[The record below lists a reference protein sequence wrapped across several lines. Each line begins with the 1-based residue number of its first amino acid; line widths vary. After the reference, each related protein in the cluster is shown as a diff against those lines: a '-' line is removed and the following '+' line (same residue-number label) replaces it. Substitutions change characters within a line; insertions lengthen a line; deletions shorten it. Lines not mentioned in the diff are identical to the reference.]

1 MIRMNRIREKLNKNY
16 SGFSLAETLVALL
29 IVLMVS
35 SILVAGLPAAFQA
48 YSKVVDAANAQVLL
62 STGATRIRDE
72 LGFATDVYL
81 PSGSTTVQGY
91 SQNGFYKQMTNEAD
105 SGIIINMKPSPDSSA
120 TTEVYLIPPKA
131 STDSLVLSFGTI
143 TYNKDKSIFTVA
155 GLEVKKGGNIL
166 ADLNELK
173 IRAVAS
179 PRITDVPGGS
189 P

>member
-48 YSKVVDAANAQVLL
+48 YSKVVDGANAQVLL

-81 PSGSTTVQGY
+81 PSGSTSTTVQGY
-91 SQNGFYKQMTNEAD
+91 SQNGFYKQMTNEVD

-120 TTEVYLIPPKA
+120 TTEMYLIPPKA
-131 STDSLVLSFGTI
+131 STDSLVLSFRTI
-143 TYNKDKSIFTVA
+143 SYDETNDIFTVA
-155 GLEVKKGGNIL
+155 GLEVKKGGNTL
-166 ADLNELK
+166 ASLGELK

-179 PRITDVPGGS
+179 PRVTRI
-189 P
+189 

>member
-1 MIRMNRIREKLNKNY
+1 MNRIRVKLNKFS

-48 YSKVVDAANAQVLL
+48 YSKVVDGANAQVLL

-81 PSGSTTVQGY
+81 RSDNTVNGY
-91 SQNGFYKQMTNEAD
+91 SQNGFYKQMTNKAD
-105 SGIIINMKPSPDSSA
+105 SGIIINMKPSMDSTVSPS
-120 TTEVYLIPPKA
+120 EVYLIPPKA

-143 TYNKDKSIFTVA
+143 TYNKEKSIFTVA
-155 GLEVKKGGNIL
+155 GLEVKKGDNTL
-166 ADLNELK
+166 ADLDKLI

-179 PRITDVPGGS
+179 PRVTDVPGGN

>member
-48 YSKVVDAANAQVLL
+48 YSKVVDGANAQVLL

-81 PSGSTTVQGY
+81 RSNNTVNGY
-91 SQNGFYKQMTNEAD
+91 SQSGFYKQWVNEAD
-105 SGIIINMKPSPDSSA
+105 SGIMSKMKPSA
-120 TTEVYLIPPKA
+120 E
-131 STDSLVLSFGTI
+131 TI
-143 TYNKDKSIFTVA
+143 
-155 GLEVKKGGNIL
+155 
-166 ADLNELK
+166 
-173 IRAVAS
+173 
-179 PRITDVPGGS
+179 
-189 P
+189 